1 MDSIIEVII
10 NRQASEIYEQ
20 NLNIS
25 YKRLFILF
33 KVICHEISYHKLTLC
48 VQYFMSTA
56 YCPKLPFKYHEVTNA
71 SQLSKNSLT
80 SVN

>member
-33 KVICHEISYHKLTLC
+33 KVICHEISYHIVNIMC
-48 VQYFMSTA
+48 AVFYVNSI
-56 YCPKLPFKYHEVTNA
+56 
-71 SQLSKNSLT
+71 LSLIT
-80 SVN
+80 F